1 MKTVDPGQQQMN
13 NAMGSGARKIKMS
26 EYCLRSLYKTL
37 VSTVGALVIN
47 NGKLCVGYLIWC

>member
-26 EYCLRSLYKTL
+26 EYCLSSLYKTL

-47 NGKLCVGYLIWC
+47 NGKLCVG